1 MLESCGAKVLC
12 VSLSVSLFCL
22 LVFTLSAILFLYSSS
37 GSISSPNEYLRKY
50 LIRSCLKISF
60 VTFCFSFLNSFPAL
74 FLLLIVPLL
83 ILAIKSLTNFNSLLF
98 FLSYDMHPLLQLSLH
113 IHLYQSSKI
122 NQYYYLV

>member
-1 MLESCGAKVLC
+1 MLESYGAKVLC

-22 LVFTLSAILFLYSSS
+22 LVFTLSAILSSYFSS
-37 GSISSPNEYLRKY
+37 GSISSPNKYFPKY

-60 VTFCFSFLNSFPAL
+60 VTLCFNFLNSFSAL

-83 ILAIKSLTNFNSLLF
+83 ILIIKSLTNFIHYCF
-98 FLSYDMHPLLQLSLH
+98 FLSYDMHPLLQLSVY
-113 IHLYQSSKI
+113 IYQGYLSKI